1 MANAD
6 GSVIIRVDIDD
17 DKAAKKLDKV
27 AKKAEDIQSSLN
39 KGKSITF
46 NMDVSD
52 AEKEIA
58 RLRTSISKLEE
69 ESEVKRRLMALH
81 DASNDPLAANL
92 EAEKNKLASMQSG
105 DSFYTEAAIEA
116 QKEKVAELQKEWDE
130 ADKQAKKY
138 EKELREINVRLD
150 VQKNKIGDIANA
162 TSEAAK
168 LGKQLGNTGKNAG
181 KIQEGLDKA
190 SQGMEAFTKRV
201 KMLAK
206 RALVF
211 TIIARAL
218 AAIRDWLADV
228 VAVNGEARDAI
239 AQLKGA
245 LLTLAQPLVQIIIP
259 AFTALVK
266 VLATVVSFIA
276 NIVSALF
283 GTTAKESANA
293 AKSLNDQKNAYK
305 GVGGAAKSASKQLA
319 SFDDINKLSGEGG
332 GGSGIILPDFSTA
345 ANFAF
350 LDKIADK
357 LKKIGQDIVNLF
369 KDVTGFI
376 GNVFSGDWG
385 AALDNIINFVHH
397 AYILLADLLD
407 FVGYIFGAII
417 DTIIEK
423 CGLAGT
429 PVGDMLTGIKDIVQG
444 ALGLISGILTLDLE
458 KMKQSVIQMLTG
470 VKTFVLG
477 VFDWFKLGLTSLL
490 DWLDESTNGRF
501 HELIELAKTYVND
514 VVEGMKQIFGGLI
527 EFLTGVFTLDWK
539 KAWEGIKEIFRGIW
553 NTIVGTLEAAINLII
568 KGINWLIDQLNKIH
582 FEIPDWVPGIGGK
595 SFGINI
601 SHVGELK
608 IPRLAQGAVIPPN
621 REFMAVLGDQ
631 KSGTN
636 IETPLATMVQAFKQA
651 LAESGYGGSNEAV
664 LVLDKDVLG
673 KVVYRLNKAEGTRI
687 GVNLSEMQG

>member
-6 GSVIIRVDIDD
+6 GSVIIKADIDD
-17 DKAAKKLDKV
+17 KQAQKELNALEKKIEALQEKLTNKKSARDTLFNQANNLGAQLDQAKAKLAQMKGGGEFFTSDAIKQQEAAVASMEKEWNAMNDKLDK
-27 AKKAEDIQSSLN
+27 QN
-39 KGKSITF
+39 
-46 NMDVSD
+46 
-52 AEKEIA
+52 
-58 RLRTSISKLEE
+58 
-69 ESEVKRRLMALH
+69 
-81 DASNDPLAANL
+81 AAIREG
-92 EAEKNKLASMQSG
+92 EAELDRMK
-105 DSFYTEAAIEA
+105 
-116 QKEKVAELQKEWDE
+116 
-130 ADKQAKKY
+130 AKAG
-138 EKELREINVRLD
+138 E
-150 VQKNKIGDIANA
+150 
-162 TSEAAK
+162 

-211 TIIARAL
+211 TIIAHAL
-218 AAIRDWLADV
+218 AALRDWLADV

-319 SFDDINKLSGEGG
+319 SFDEINKLSGEGG
-332 GGSGIILPDFSTA
+332 GGSGIIQPDFSTA

-369 KDVTGFI
+369 TDVTGFI

-385 AALDNIINFVHH
+385 AALDNIINFVNH
-397 AYILLADLLD
+397 ARILLADLLD

-444 ALGLISGILTLDLE
+444 ALGLISGILTGDLE

-470 VKTFVLG
+470 VKTFVFG
-477 VFDWFKLGLTSLL
+477 IFDWFKLGLTSML
-490 DWLDESTNGRF
+490 DWLDGKTNGRF
-501 HELIELAKTYVND
+501 HEIIELAKTYVSD
-514 VVEGMKQIFGGLI
+514 VIDGVKQIFGGFI
-527 EFLTGVFTLDWK
+527 DFLTGVFTLDWE
-539 KAWEGIKEIFRGIW
+539 KAWEGIKEIFHGIW
-553 NTIVGTLEAAINLII
+553 NTIVGGLEAAVNLII
-568 KGINWLIDQLNKIH
+568 KGINWLISKLNSLLENSLLAKGLDLIGIE
-582 FEIPDWVPGIGGK
+582 FRGIPQIPEV
-595 SFGINI
+595 
-601 SHVGELK
+601 H

-621 REFMAVLGDQ
+621 RKFMAVLGDQ
-631 KSGTN
+631 RNGTN
-636 IETPLATMVQAFKQA
+636 IEAPADLIRQIVREEINNFGGGEDITIKFTGDLAQ
-651 LAESGYGGSNEAV
+651 LARVLSPEITRQQRNRQRAV
-664 LVLDKDVLG
+664 
-673 KVVYRLNKAEGTRI
+673 
-687 GVNLSEMQG
+687 GV

>member
-6 GSVIIRVDIDD
+6 GSVIIKADIDD
-17 DKAAKKLDKV
+17 KQAQKELNALEKKIEALQEKLTNKKSARDTLFNQANNLGAQLDQAKAKLAQMKGGGEFFTSDAIKQQEAAVASMEKEWNAMNDKLDK
-27 AKKAEDIQSSLN
+27 QN
-39 KGKSITF
+39 
-46 NMDVSD
+46 
-52 AEKEIA
+52 
-58 RLRTSISKLEE
+58 
-69 ESEVKRRLMALH
+69 
-81 DASNDPLAANL
+81 AAIREG
-92 EAEKNKLASMQSG
+92 EAELDRMK
-105 DSFYTEAAIEA
+105 
-116 QKEKVAELQKEWDE
+116 
-130 ADKQAKKY
+130 AKAG
-138 EKELREINVRLD
+138 E
-150 VQKNKIGDIANA
+150 
-162 TSEAAK
+162 

-211 TIIARAL
+211 TIIAHAL
-218 AAIRDWLADV
+218 AALRDWLADV

-319 SFDDINKLSGEGG
+319 SFDEINKLSGEGG

-385 AALDNIINFVHH
+385 AALDNIINFVSH
-397 AYILLADLLD
+397 ARILLADLLD

-444 ALGLISGILTLDLE
+444 ALGLISGILTGDLE

-470 VKTFVLG
+470 VKTFVFG
-477 VFDWFKLGLTSLL
+477 IWDWFKLGLTSLL
-490 DWLDESTNGRF
+490 DWLDGKTNGRF
-501 HELIELAKTYVND
+501 HEIIELAKTYVSD
-514 VVEGMKQIFGGLI
+514 VIDGVKQIFGGFI
-527 EFLTGVFTLDWK
+527 DFLTGVFTLDWE

-553 NTIVGTLEAAINLII
+553 NTIVGVLEAAVNLII
-568 KGINWLIDQLNKIH
+568 KGINWLISKLNSLQIK
-582 FEIPDWVPGIGGK
+582 IPDWLGGG
-595 SFGINI
+595 SFGFNI
-601 SHVGELK
+601 RPIAELQ
-608 IPRLAQGAVIPPN
+608 IPRLAKGAIIPPN

-631 KSGTN
+631 KQGTN
-636 IETPLATMVQAFKQA
+636 IEAPADLIRQIVREEINNFGGGEDITIKFTGDLAQLARVLSPEITRQQRNRQRA
-651 LAESGYGGSNEAV
+651 L
-664 LVLDKDVLG
+664 
-673 KVVYRLNKAEGTRI
+673 
-687 GVNLSEMQG
+687 GV

>member
-6 GSVIIRVDIDD
+6 GSVIIKVDIDD
-17 DKAAKKLDKV
+17 KQAQKELNALEKKIEALQEKLTNKKSARDTLFNQANNLGAQLDQAKAKLAQMKGGGEFFTSDAIKQQEAAVASMEKEWNAMNDKLDK
-27 AKKAEDIQSSLN
+27 QN
-39 KGKSITF
+39 
-46 NMDVSD
+46 
-52 AEKEIA
+52 
-58 RLRTSISKLEE
+58 
-69 ESEVKRRLMALH
+69 
-81 DASNDPLAANL
+81 AAIREG
-92 EAEKNKLASMQSG
+92 EAELDRMK
-105 DSFYTEAAIEA
+105 
-116 QKEKVAELQKEWDE
+116 
-130 ADKQAKKY
+130 AKAG
-138 EKELREINVRLD
+138 E
-150 VQKNKIGDIANA
+150 
-162 TSEAAK
+162 

-218 AAIRDWLADV
+218 AALRDWLADV

-319 SFDDINKLSGEGG
+319 SFDEINKLSGEGG
-332 GGSGIILPDFSTA
+332 GGSGIIQPDFSTA

-385 AALDNIINFVHH
+385 AALDNIINFVSH
-397 AYILLADLLD
+397 ARILLADLLD

-444 ALGLISGILTLDLE
+444 ALGIISGILTGDLE

-470 VKTFVLG
+470 VKTFVFG
-477 VFDWFKLGLTSLL
+477 IWDWFKLGLTSLL
-490 DWLDESTNGRF
+490 DWLDGKTNGRF
-501 HELIELAKTYVND
+501 HEIIELAKTYVSD
-514 VVEGMKQIFGGLI
+514 VIDGVKQIFGGFI
-527 EFLTGVFTLDWK
+527 DFMTGVFTLDWE

-553 NTIVGTLEAAINLII
+553 NTIVGVLEAAVNLII
-568 KGINWLIDQLNKIH
+568 KGINWLISKLNSLQIK
-582 FEIPDWVPGIGGK
+582 IPDWLGGG
-595 SFGINI
+595 SFGFNI
-601 SHVGELK
+601 RPIAELQ
-608 IPRLAQGAVIPPN
+608 IPRLAKGAIIPPN

-631 KSGTN
+631 KQGTN
-636 IETPLATMVQAFKQA
+636 IEAPADLIRQIVREEINNFGGGEDITIKFTGDLAQLARVLSPEITRQQRNRQRA
-651 LAESGYGGSNEAV
+651 L
-664 LVLDKDVLG
+664 
-673 KVVYRLNKAEGTRI
+673 
-687 GVNLSEMQG
+687 GV

>member
-6 GSVIIRVDIDD
+6 GSVII
-17 DKAAKKLDKV
+17 
-27 AKKAEDIQSSLN
+27 KAEID
-39 KGKSITF
+39 
-46 NMDVSD
+46 
-52 AEKEIA
+52 
-58 RLRTSISKLEE
+58 
-69 ESEVKRRLMALH
+69 
-81 DASNDPLAANL
+81 
-92 EAEKNKLASMQSG
+92 
-105 DSFYTEAAIEA
+105 
-116 QKEKVAELQKEWDE
+116 
-130 ADKQAKKY
+130 DKQAQRELNALSKKIDALQ
-138 EKELREINVRLD
+138 EKLNSKKAKRDAFASDFRNVGAQLD
-150 VQKNKIGDIANA
+150 VAKAKLDQMKNSGEFFTGDAIKQQEA
-162 TSEAAK
+162 TVASIQSEFDKMDEKLKSQDERIKDSTDNLDRMKAK
-168 LGKQLGNTGKNAG
+168 AGELGKQLGNTGKNAG

-218 AAIRDWLADV
+218 AALRDWLADV

-245 LLTLAQPLVQIIIP
+245 LLTLAQPLVQVIIP

-283 GTTAKESANA
+283 GTTAKESANV

-319 SFDDINKLSGEGG
+319 SFDEINKLSGEGS

-357 LKKIGQDIVNLF
+357 LKKIGQDIANIF
-369 KDVTGFI
+369 RDVKAFI
-376 GNVFSGDWG
+376 ENIFSGDWG
-385 AALDNIINFVHH
+385 AALDNIADFVNH
-397 AYILLADLLD
+397 ARELLADLLD
-407 FVGYIFGAII
+407 FVGYIFGEII

-429 PVGDMLTGIKDIVQG
+429 PVGDMLTGIKGIVQG
-444 ALGLISGILTLDLE
+444 TLGLISGILTGDLE

-470 VKTFVLG
+470 VKTFVFG
-477 VFDWFKLGLTSLL
+477 IFDWFKLGLTSML
-490 DWLDESTNGRF
+490 DWLDGKTNGRF
-501 HELIELAKTYVND
+501 HEIIELAKTYVSNVID
-514 VVEGMKQIFGGLI
+514 GVKQIFGGFI
-527 EFLTGVFTLDWK
+527 DFLTGVFTADWE

-553 NTIVGTLEAAINLII
+553 NTIVGGLEAAVNLII

-601 SHVGELK
+601 SHVNELK

-631 KSGTN
+631 KQGTN
-636 IETPLATMVQAFKQA
+636 IEAPADLIRQIVREEINNFGGGEDITIKFTGDLAQLARVLSPEITRQQRNRQRA
-651 LAESGYGGSNEAV
+651 L
-664 LVLDKDVLG
+664 
-673 KVVYRLNKAEGTRI
+673 
-687 GVNLSEMQG
+687 GV

>member
-6 GSVIIRVDIDD
+6 GSVIIKADIDD
-17 DKAAKKLDKV
+17 KQAQKELNALEKKIEALQEKLTNKKSARDTLFNQSNNLGAQLDQAKAKLAQMKGGGEFFTSDAIKQQEAAVASMEKEWNAMNDKLDK
-27 AKKAEDIQSSLN
+27 QN
-39 KGKSITF
+39 
-46 NMDVSD
+46 
-52 AEKEIA
+52 
-58 RLRTSISKLEE
+58 
-69 ESEVKRRLMALH
+69 
-81 DASNDPLAANL
+81 AAIREG
-92 EAEKNKLASMQSG
+92 EAELDRMK
-105 DSFYTEAAIEA
+105 
-116 QKEKVAELQKEWDE
+116 
-130 ADKQAKKY
+130 AKAG
-138 EKELREINVRLD
+138 E
-150 VQKNKIGDIANA
+150 
-162 TSEAAK
+162 

-218 AAIRDWLADV
+218 AALRDWLADV

-319 SFDDINKLSGEGG
+319 SFDEINKLSGEGG
-332 GGSGIILPDFSTA
+332 GGSGIIQPDFSTA

-385 AALDNIINFVHH
+385 AALDNIINFVSH
-397 AYILLADLLD
+397 ARILLADLLD

-444 ALGLISGILTLDLE
+444 ALGIISGILTGDLE

-470 VKTFVLG
+470 VKTFVFG
-477 VFDWFKLGLTSLL
+477 IWDWFKLGLTSLL
-490 DWLDESTNGRF
+490 DWLDGKTNGRF
-501 HELIELAKTYVND
+501 HEIIELAKTYVSD
-514 VVEGMKQIFGGLI
+514 VIDGVKQIFGGFI
-527 EFLTGVFTLDWK
+527 DFMTGVFTLDWE

-553 NTIVGTLEAAINLII
+553 NTIVGVLEEAVNLII
-568 KGINWLIDQLNKIH
+568 KGINWLISKLNSLQIK
-582 FEIPDWVPGIGGK
+582 IPDWLGGG
-595 SFGINI
+595 SFGFNI
-601 SHVGELK
+601 RPIAELQ
-608 IPRLAQGAVIPPN
+608 IPRLAKGAIIPPN

-631 KSGTN
+631 KQGTN
-636 IETPLATMVQAFKQA
+636 IEAPADLIRQIVREEINNFGGGEDITIKFTGDLAQLARVLSPEITRQQRNRQRA
-651 LAESGYGGSNEAV
+651 L
-664 LVLDKDVLG
+664 
-673 KVVYRLNKAEGTRI
+673 
-687 GVNLSEMQG
+687 GV

>member
-6 GSVIIRVDIDD
+6 GSVIIKAEIDD
-17 DKAAKKLDKV
+17 KQAQKELNALEKKIEALQEKLETSKE
-27 AKKAEDIQSSLN
+27 KKSALQTQVREA
-39 KGKSITF
+39 
-46 NMDVSD
+46 SD
-52 AEKEIA
+52 ALTETGGKVTE
-58 RLRTSISKLEE
+58 L
-69 ESEVKRRLMALH
+69 
-81 DASNDPLAANL
+81 
-92 EAEKNKLASMQSG
+92 KNKLKSIDDIVSGKIDATPEEWIDAKMQ
-105 DSFYTEAAIEA
+105 EADVTAELA
-116 QKEKVAELQKEWDE
+116 KQQKIYEQQEKVCNKKVENLEKISNTIKEQTEDLE
-130 ADKQAKKY
+130 KAK
-138 EKELREINVRLD
+138 ERAGE
-150 VQKNKIGDIANA
+150 
-162 TSEAAK
+162 

-190 SQGMEAFTKRV
+190 SKGMVAFTKRV

-218 AAIRDWLADV
+218 AALRDWLADV

-319 SFDDINKLSGEGG
+319 SFDEINKLSGESG

-385 AALDNIINFVHH
+385 AALDNIINFVSH
-397 AYILLADLLD
+397 AKILLADLLD
-407 FVGYIFGAII
+407 FVGYIFGTII
-417 DTIIEK
+417 DIIIEK

-444 ALGLISGILTLDLE
+444 TLGLISGILTSDLE
-458 KMKQSVIQMLTG
+458 KMKRSVIQMLTG
-470 VKTFVLG
+470 LKTFVLG
-477 VFDWFKLGLTSLL
+477 VFDWFKLGITSLL
-490 DWLDESTNGRF
+490 DWLDRKTNGRF
-501 HELIELAKTYVND
+501 HEIIELAKTYVSD
-514 VVEGMKQIFGGLI
+514 VIDGVKQIFSGLI
-527 EFLTGVFTLDWK
+527 NFLTGVFTLDWK

-553 NTIVGTLEAAINLII
+553 NTIVGVLEAAVNLII
-568 KGINWLIDQLNKIH
+568 KGINWLISKLNTIQIKI
-582 FEIPDWVPGIGGK
+582 PNWLGGG
-595 SFGINI
+595 SFRGFNI
-601 SHVGELK
+601 RPIAELQ
-608 IPRLAQGAVIPPN
+608 IPRLAKGAIIPPN

-631 KSGTN
+631 KHGTN
-636 IETPLATMVQAFKQA
+636 IEAPADLIRQIVRDEIGNAA
-651 LAESGYGGSNEAV
+651 GGTHV
-664 LVLDKDVLG
+664 TIVLDSVDG
-673 KVVYRLNKAEGTRI
+673 KKLFDAFVRENNAVVRATGASPLK
-687 GVNLSEMQG
+687 V

>member
-6 GSVIIRVDIDD
+6 GSVIIKADIDD
-17 DKAAKKLDKV
+17 KQAQKELNALEKKIEALQEKLTNKKSARDTLFNQANNLGAQLDQAKAKLAQMKGGGEFFTSDAIKQQEASVASMEKEWNAMNDKLDK
-27 AKKAEDIQSSLN
+27 QN
-39 KGKSITF
+39 
-46 NMDVSD
+46 
-52 AEKEIA
+52 
-58 RLRTSISKLEE
+58 
-69 ESEVKRRLMALH
+69 
-81 DASNDPLAANL
+81 AAIREG
-92 EAEKNKLASMQSG
+92 EAELDRMK
-105 DSFYTEAAIEA
+105 
-116 QKEKVAELQKEWDE
+116 
-130 ADKQAKKY
+130 AKFG
-138 EKELREINVRLD
+138 E
-150 VQKNKIGDIANA
+150 
-162 TSEAAK
+162 

-181 KIQEGLDKA
+181 KIQEGLGKA

-218 AAIRDWLADV
+218 AALRDWLADV

-319 SFDDINKLSGEGG
+319 SFDEINKLSGEGG
-332 GGSGIILPDFSTA
+332 GGSGIIQPDFSTA

-385 AALDNIINFVHH
+385 AALDNIINFVSH
-397 AYILLADLLD
+397 ARILLADLLD

-444 ALGLISGILTLDLE
+444 ALGLISGILTGDLE

-470 VKTFVLG
+470 VKTFVFG
-477 VFDWFKLGLTSLL
+477 IWDWFKLGLTSLL
-490 DWLDESTNGRF
+490 DWLDGKTNGRF
-501 HELIELAKTYVND
+501 HEIIELAKTYVSD
-514 VVEGMKQIFGGLI
+514 VIDGVKQIFGGFI
-527 EFLTGVFTLDWK
+527 DFLTGVFTLDWE

-553 NTIVGTLEAAINLII
+553 NTIVGVLEAAVNLII
-568 KGINWLIDQLNKIH
+568 KGINWLISKLNSLQIK
-582 FEIPDWVPGIGGK
+582 IPDWLGGG
-595 SFGINI
+595 SFGFNI
-601 SHVGELK
+601 RPIAELQ
-608 IPRLAQGAVIPPN
+608 IPRLAKGAIIPPN

-631 KSGTN
+631 KQGTN
-636 IETPLATMVQAFKQA
+636 IEAPADLIRQIVREEINNFGGGEDITIKFTGDLAQLARVLSPEITRQQRNRQRA
-651 LAESGYGGSNEAV
+651 L
-664 LVLDKDVLG
+664 
-673 KVVYRLNKAEGTRI
+673 
-687 GVNLSEMQG
+687 GV

>member
-6 GSVIIRVDIDD
+6 GSVIIKADIDD
-17 DKAAKKLDKV
+17 KQAQKELNALEKKIEAMQEKLTNKKSARDTLFNQANNLGAQLEGALRELDRMKGGGEFFTSDAIKQQEDAVASMEKEWNAMNDKLDKQN
-27 AKKAEDIQSSLN
+27 A
-39 KGKSITF
+39 SIR
-46 NMDVSD
+46 
-52 AEKEIA
+52 EG
-58 RLRTSISKLEE
+58 
-69 ESEVKRRLMALH
+69 
-81 DASNDPLAANL
+81 
-92 EAEKNKLASMQSG
+92 EAELDRMK
-105 DSFYTEAAIEA
+105 
-116 QKEKVAELQKEWDE
+116 
-130 ADKQAKKY
+130 AKAG
-138 EKELREINVRLD
+138 E
-150 VQKNKIGDIANA
+150 
-162 TSEAAK
+162 

-190 SQGMEAFTKRV
+190 SKGMEAFTKRV

-218 AAIRDWLADV
+218 AALRDWLADV
-228 VAVNGEARDAI
+228 VAVNGEARSAI

-245 LLTLAQPLVQIIIP
+245 FLTLAQPLVQIIIP

-319 SFDDINKLSGEGG
+319 SFDEINKLSGEGG
-332 GGSGIILPDFSTA
+332 GGASVILPDFSQIGKLD
-345 ANFAF
+345 F
-350 LDKIADK
+350 LDKITDR
-357 LKKIGQDIVNLF
+357 LKKIGQDIADIF
-369 KDVTGFI
+369 RDVKAFI
-376 GNVFSGDWG
+376 GSVFSGDWG
-385 AALDNIINFVHH
+385 AALDSIADFVNH
-397 AYILLADLLD
+397 ARELLADLLD
-407 FVGYIFGAII
+407 AVSDIFGDII
-417 DTIIEK
+417 DAIIEK

-429 PVGDMLTGIKDIVQG
+429 PVGNMMAGIKDIVQG
-444 ALGLISGILTLDLE
+444 GLGFISGILTGDLE

-477 VFDWFKLGLTSLL
+477 IWDWFKLGLTSLL
-490 DWLDESTNGRF
+490 DWLDEKTNGRF
-501 HELIELAKTYVND
+501 HEIIELAKTYVNN
-514 VVEGMKQIFGGLI
+514 VIEGAKQIFGGFI
-527 EFLTGVFTLDWK
+527 DFLTGVFTLDWE

-553 NTIVGTLEAAINLII
+553 NTIVGGLEAAVNLII

-582 FEIPDWVPGIGGK
+582 FDIPDWVPGIGGK

-601 SHVGELK
+601 PHVNELK

-631 KSGTN
+631 KQGTN
-636 IETPLATMVQAFKQA
+636 IEAPADLIRQIVREEINNFGGGEDITIKFTGDLAQLARVLSPEITRQQRNRQRA
-651 LAESGYGGSNEAV
+651 L
-664 LVLDKDVLG
+664 
-673 KVVYRLNKAEGTRI
+673 
-687 GVNLSEMQG
+687 GV

>member
-6 GSVIIRVDIDD
+6 GSVIIKADIDD
-17 DKAAKKLDKV
+17 KQAQKELNALEKKIEALQEKLTNKKSARDTLFNQANNLGAQLDQAKAKLAQMKGGGEFFTSDAIKQQEAAVASMEKEWNAMNDKLDK
-27 AKKAEDIQSSLN
+27 QN
-39 KGKSITF
+39 
-46 NMDVSD
+46 
-52 AEKEIA
+52 
-58 RLRTSISKLEE
+58 
-69 ESEVKRRLMALH
+69 
-81 DASNDPLAANL
+81 AAIREG
-92 EAEKNKLASMQSG
+92 EAELDRMK
-105 DSFYTEAAIEA
+105 
-116 QKEKVAELQKEWDE
+116 
-130 ADKQAKKY
+130 AKAG
-138 EKELREINVRLD
+138 E
-150 VQKNKIGDIANA
+150 
-162 TSEAAK
+162 

-218 AAIRDWLADV
+218 AALRDWLADV

-319 SFDDINKLSGEGG
+319 SFDEINKLSGEGG

-357 LKKIGQDIVNLF
+357 LKKIGQDIVNPF

-385 AALDNIINFVHH
+385 AALDNIINFVSH
-397 AYILLADLLD
+397 ARILLADLLD

-444 ALGLISGILTLDLE
+444 ALGLISGILTGDLE

-470 VKTFVLG
+470 VKTFVFG
-477 VFDWFKLGLTSLL
+477 IWDWFKLGLTSLL
-490 DWLDESTNGRF
+490 DWLDGKTNGRF
-501 HELIELAKTYVND
+501 HEIIELAKTYVSD
-514 VVEGMKQIFGGLI
+514 VIDGVKQIFGGFI
-527 EFLTGVFTLDWK
+527 EFLTGVFTLDWE

-553 NTIVGTLEAAINLII
+553 NTIVGVLEAAVNLII
-568 KGINWLIDQLNKIH
+568 KGINWLISKLNSLQIK
-582 FEIPDWVPGIGGK
+582 IPDWLGGG
-595 SFGINI
+595 SFGFNI
-601 SHVGELK
+601 RPIAELQ
-608 IPRLAQGAVIPPN
+608 IPRLAKGAIIPPN

-631 KSGTN
+631 KQGTN
-636 IETPLATMVQAFKQA
+636 IEAPADLIRQIVREEINNFGGGEDITIKFTGDLAQLARVLSPEITRQQRNRQRA
-651 LAESGYGGSNEAV
+651 L
-664 LVLDKDVLG
+664 
-673 KVVYRLNKAEGTRI
+673 
-687 GVNLSEMQG
+687 GV

>member
-6 GSVIIRVDIDD
+6 GSVIIKADIDD
-17 DKAAKKLDKV
+17 KQAQKELNALEKKIEALQEKLTNKKSARDTLFNQANNLGAQLDQAKAKLAQMKGGGEFFTSDAIKQQEAAVASMEKEWNAMNDKLDK
-27 AKKAEDIQSSLN
+27 QN
-39 KGKSITF
+39 
-46 NMDVSD
+46 
-52 AEKEIA
+52 
-58 RLRTSISKLEE
+58 
-69 ESEVKRRLMALH
+69 
-81 DASNDPLAANL
+81 AAIREG
-92 EAEKNKLASMQSG
+92 EAELDRMK
-105 DSFYTEAAIEA
+105 
-116 QKEKVAELQKEWDE
+116 
-130 ADKQAKKY
+130 AKAG
-138 EKELREINVRLD
+138 E
-150 VQKNKIGDIANA
+150 
-162 TSEAAK
+162 

-190 SQGMEAFTKRV
+190 SQGMESFTKRV

-211 TIIARAL
+211 TVIARAL
-218 AAIRDWLADV
+218 SALRDWLADV

-283 GTTAKESANA
+283 GTTAKESAKA

-319 SFDDINKLSGEGG
+319 SFDEINKLSGESG

-369 KDVTGFI
+369 KDVTGDI

-385 AALDNIINFVHH
+385 AALDNIINFVNH
-397 AYILLADLLD
+397 ARILLADLLD
-407 FVGYIFGAII
+407 FVGYIFGEII

-429 PVGDMLTGIKDIVQG
+429 PVGDMLTGIKNIVQG
-444 ALGLISGILTLDLE
+444 ALGLISGILTGDLE
-458 KMKQSVIQMLTG
+458 KMKQSVTQMLTG

-477 VFDWFKLGLTSLL
+477 IWDWFKLGVTSLL
-490 DWLDESTNGRF
+490 DWFDKKTNGRF
-501 HELIELAKTYVND
+501 REIIELAKTYVNVGID
-514 VVEGMKQIFGGLI
+514 GVKQIFGGLI
-527 EFLTGVFTLDWK
+527 DFLTGVFTADWR
-539 KAWEGIKEIFRGIW
+539 KAWGGIKEIFRGIW
-553 NTIVGTLEAAINLII
+553 NTIVGVLEAAVNLII
-568 KGINWLIDQLNKIH
+568 KGINWLISKLNSLLENSLLAKGLGLIGIE
-582 FEIPDWVPGIGGK
+582 FRGIPQIPEV
-595 SFGINI
+595 
-601 SHVGELK
+601 H

-621 REFMAVLGDQ
+621 RKFMAVLGDQ
-631 KSGTN
+631 RNGTN
-636 IETPLATMVQAFKQA
+636 IEAPADLIRQIVREEITNFGGGEDITIKFTGDLAQLARVLSPEITRQQRNRQRA
-651 LAESGYGGSNEAV
+651 L
-664 LVLDKDVLG
+664 
-673 KVVYRLNKAEGTRI
+673 
-687 GVNLSEMQG
+687 GV

>member
-6 GSVIIRVDIDD
+6 GSVII
-17 DKAAKKLDKV
+17 
-27 AKKAEDIQSSLN
+27 KAEID
-39 KGKSITF
+39 
-46 NMDVSD
+46 
-52 AEKEIA
+52 
-58 RLRTSISKLEE
+58 
-69 ESEVKRRLMALH
+69 
-81 DASNDPLAANL
+81 
-92 EAEKNKLASMQSG
+92 
-105 DSFYTEAAIEA
+105 
-116 QKEKVAELQKEWDE
+116 
-130 ADKQAKKY
+130 DKQAQRELNALSKKIDALQ
-138 EKELREINVRLD
+138 EKLNSKKAKRDAFASDFRNVGAQLD
-150 VQKNKIGDIANA
+150 VAKAKLDQMKNSGEFFTSDAIKQQEA
-162 TSEAAK
+162 TVASIQSEFDKMDEKLKSQDERIKDSADNLDRMKAK
-168 LGKQLGNTGKNAG
+168 AGELGKQLGNTGKNAG

-218 AAIRDWLADV
+218 AALRDWLADV

-293 AKSLNDQKNAYK
+293 AKALNDQKNAYK

-319 SFDDINKLSGEGG
+319 SFDEINKLSGESG

-345 ANFAF
+345 TNFAF

-369 KDVTGFI
+369 KDVTGYI

-385 AALDNIINFVHH
+385 AALDNIINFVNH
-397 AYILLADLLD
+397 ARILLADLLD

-429 PVGDMLTGIKDIVQG
+429 PVGNMLTGIKDIVQG
-444 ALGLISGILTLDLE
+444 TLGLISGILTGDLE

-477 VFDWFKLGLTSLL
+477 IWDWFKLGLTSLL
-490 DWLDESTNGRF
+490 DWLDGKTNGRF
-501 HELIELAKTYVND
+501 HEIIELAKTYVSD
-514 VVEGMKQIFGGLI
+514 VIDGVKQIFGGFI
-527 EFLTGVFTLDWK
+527 DFLTGVFTLDWK
-539 KAWEGIKEIFRGIW
+539 KAWEGIKEIFRGIC
-553 NTIVGTLEAAINLII
+553 NTIVGVFEATVNLII
-568 KGINWLIDQLNKIH
+568 KGINWLISKLNSLLENSLLAKGLDLIGIE
-582 FEIPDWVPGIGGK
+582 FRGIPQIPEV
-595 SFGINI
+595 
-601 SHVGELK
+601 H

-631 KSGTN
+631 KQGTN
-636 IETPLATMVQAFKQA
+636 IEAPADLIRQIVREEINNFGGGEDITIKFTGDLAQLARVLSPEITRQQRNRQRA
-651 LAESGYGGSNEAV
+651 L
-664 LVLDKDVLG
+664 
-673 KVVYRLNKAEGTRI
+673 
-687 GVNLSEMQG
+687 GV

>member
-1 MANAD
+1 M
-6 GSVIIRVDIDD
+6 
-17 DKAAKKLDKV
+17 KA
-27 AKKAEDIQSSLN
+27 KAGE
-39 KGKSITF
+39 
-46 NMDVSD
+46 
-52 AEKEIA
+52 
-58 RLRTSISKLEE
+58 
-69 ESEVKRRLMALH
+69 
-81 DASNDPLAANL
+81 
-92 EAEKNKLASMQSG
+92 
-105 DSFYTEAAIEA
+105 
-116 QKEKVAELQKEWDE
+116 
-130 ADKQAKKY
+130 
-138 EKELREINVRLD
+138 
-150 VQKNKIGDIANA
+150 
-162 TSEAAK
+162 

-218 AAIRDWLADV
+218 AALRDWLADV

-259 AFTALVK
+259 VFTTLVK

-293 AKSLNDQKNAYK
+293 AKALNDQKNAYK

-319 SFDDINKLSGEGG
+319 SFDEINKVSGESG

-350 LDKIADK
+350 LDKISDK

-369 KDVTGFI
+369 KDVTGYI

-385 AALDNIINFVHH
+385 AALDNIINFVNH
-397 AYILLADLLD
+397 ARILLADLLD

-429 PVGDMLTGIKDIVQG
+429 PVGNMLTGIKDIVQG
-444 ALGLISGILTLDLE
+444 TLGLISGILIGDLE

-470 VKTFVLG
+470 VKTFVFG
-477 VFDWFKLGLTSLL
+477 IFDWFKLGLTSLL
-490 DWLDESTNGRF
+490 DWLDGKTNGRF
-501 HELIELAKTYVND
+501 HEIIELAKTYVSNVID
-514 VVEGMKQIFGGLI
+514 GVKQIFGGFI
-527 EFLTGVFTLDWK
+527 DFLTGVFTLDWE
-539 KAWEGIKEIFRGIW
+539 KAWEGIKEIFRGIC
-553 NTIVGTLEAAINLII
+553 NTIVGVFEATVNLII
-568 KGINWLIDQLNKIH
+568 KGINWLISKLNSLLENSLLAKGLDLIGIE
-582 FEIPDWVPGIGGK
+582 FRGIPQIPEV
-595 SFGINI
+595 
-601 SHVGELK
+601 H
-608 IPRLAQGAVIPPN
+608 IPRLAHGAVIPPN
-621 REFMAVLGDQ
+621 RKFMAVLGDQ
-631 KSGTN
+631 RNGTN
-636 IETPLATMVQAFKQA
+636 IEAPADLIRQIVREEINNFGGGEDITIKFTGDLAQLARVLSPEITRQQRNRQRA
-651 LAESGYGGSNEAV
+651 L
-664 LVLDKDVLG
+664 
-673 KVVYRLNKAEGTRI
+673 
-687 GVNLSEMQG
+687 GV

>member
-6 GSVIIRVDIDD
+6 GSVIIKAEIDD
-17 DKAAKKLDKV
+17 KQAQKELNALEKKIEALQEKLTNKKSARDTLFNQANNLGAQLDQAKAKLAQMKGGGEFFTSDAIKQQEAAVASMEKEWNAMNDKLDK
-27 AKKAEDIQSSLN
+27 QN
-39 KGKSITF
+39 
-46 NMDVSD
+46 
-52 AEKEIA
+52 
-58 RLRTSISKLEE
+58 
-69 ESEVKRRLMALH
+69 
-81 DASNDPLAANL
+81 AAIPEG
-92 EAEKNKLASMQSG
+92 EAELDRMKAKAG
-105 DSFYTEAAIEA
+105 
-116 QKEKVAELQKEWDE
+116 ELGE
-130 ADKQAKKY
+130 
-138 EKELREINVRLD
+138 
-150 VQKNKIGDIANA
+150 
-162 TSEAAK
+162 
-168 LGKQLGNTGKNAG
+168 QLGNTGKNAG

-218 AAIRDWLADV
+218 AALRDWLADV

-319 SFDDINKLSGEGG
+319 SFDEINKLSGESGG
-332 GGSGIILPDFSTA
+332 GASVILPDFSQIGKLD
-345 ANFAF
+345 F
-350 LDKIADK
+350 LDKITDR
-357 LKKIGQDIVNLF
+357 LKKIGQDIANIF
-369 KDVTGFI
+369 RDVKAFI
-376 GNVFSGDWG
+376 GSVFSGDWG
-385 AALDNIINFVHH
+385 AALDSIADFVNH
-397 AYILLADLLD
+397 ARELLADLLD
-407 FVGYIFGAII
+407 AVSDIFGDII
-417 DTIIEK
+417 DAIIEK

-429 PVGDMLTGIKDIVQG
+429 PVGNMMAGIKDIVQG
-444 ALGLISGILTLDLE
+444 GLGFISGILTGDLE

-470 VKTFVLG
+470 VKTFVFG
-477 VFDWFKLGLTSLL
+477 IWDWFKLGLTSLL
-490 DWLDESTNGRF
+490 DWLDGKTNGRF
-501 HELIELAKTYVND
+501 HEIIELAKTYVSD
-514 VVEGMKQIFGGLI
+514 VIDGVKQIFGGFI
-527 EFLTGVFTLDWK
+527 DFLTGVFTLDWK

-553 NTIVGTLEAAINLII
+553 NTIVGGLEAAVNLII

-582 FEIPDWVPGIGGK
+582 VEIPDWVPGIGGK

-601 SHVGELK
+601 SHVNELK

-631 KSGTN
+631 KQGTN
-636 IETPLATMVQAFKQA
+636 IEAPADLIRQIVREEINSFGGGEDITIKFTGDLAQLARVLSPEITRQQRNRQRA
-651 LAESGYGGSNEAV
+651 L
-664 LVLDKDVLG
+664 
-673 KVVYRLNKAEGTRI
+673 
-687 GVNLSEMQG
+687 GV

>member
-6 GSVIIRVDIDD
+6 GSVIIKADIDD
-17 DKAAKKLDKV
+17 KQAQKELNALEKKIEALQEKLTNKKSARDTLFNQANNLGAQLDQAKAKLAQMKGGGEFFTSDAIKQQEAAVASMEKEWNAMNDKLDK
-27 AKKAEDIQSSLN
+27 QN
-39 KGKSITF
+39 
-46 NMDVSD
+46 
-52 AEKEIA
+52 
-58 RLRTSISKLEE
+58 
-69 ESEVKRRLMALH
+69 
-81 DASNDPLAANL
+81 AAIREG
-92 EAEKNKLASMQSG
+92 EAELDRMK
-105 DSFYTEAAIEA
+105 
-116 QKEKVAELQKEWDE
+116 
-130 ADKQAKKY
+130 AKAG
-138 EKELREINVRLD
+138 E
-150 VQKNKIGDIANA
+150 
-162 TSEAAK
+162 

-181 KIQEGLDKA
+181 KIQEGVDKA

-218 AAIRDWLADV
+218 AALRDWLADV

-319 SFDDINKLSGEGG
+319 SFDEINKLSGEGG

-385 AALDNIINFVHH
+385 AALDNIINFVSH
-397 AYILLADLLD
+397 ARILLADLLD

-444 ALGLISGILTLDLE
+444 ALGLISGILTGDLE

-470 VKTFVLG
+470 VKTFVFG
-477 VFDWFKLGLTSLL
+477 IWDWFKLGLTSLL
-490 DWLDESTNGRF
+490 DWLDGKTNGRF
-501 HELIELAKTYVND
+501 HEIIELAKTYVSD
-514 VVEGMKQIFGGLI
+514 VIDGVKQIFGGFI
-527 EFLTGVFTLDWK
+527 DFLTGVFTLDWE

-553 NTIVGTLEAAINLII
+553 NTIVGVLEAAVNLII
-568 KGINWLIDQLNKIH
+568 KGINWLISKLNSLQIK
-582 FEIPDWVPGIGGK
+582 IPDWLGGG
-595 SFGINI
+595 SFGFNI
-601 SHVGELK
+601 RPIAELQ
-608 IPRLAQGAVIPPN
+608 IPRLAKGAIIPPN

-631 KSGTN
+631 KQGTN
-636 IETPLATMVQAFKQA
+636 IEAPADLIRQIVREEINNFGGGEDITIKFTGDLAQLARVLSPEITRQQRNRQRA
-651 LAESGYGGSNEAV
+651 L
-664 LVLDKDVLG
+664 
-673 KVVYRLNKAEGTRI
+673 
-687 GVNLSEMQG
+687 GV

>member
-6 GSVIIRVDIDD
+6 GSVIIKADIDD
-17 DKAAKKLDKV
+17 KQAQKELNALEKKIEALQEKLTNKKSARDTLFNQANNLGAQLDQAKAKLAQMKVGEFFTSDAIKQQEAAVASMEKEWNSMNDKLDK
-27 AKKAEDIQSSLN
+27 QN
-39 KGKSITF
+39 
-46 NMDVSD
+46 
-52 AEKEIA
+52 
-58 RLRTSISKLEE
+58 
-69 ESEVKRRLMALH
+69 
-81 DASNDPLAANL
+81 AAIREG
-92 EAEKNKLASMQSG
+92 EAELDRMK
-105 DSFYTEAAIEA
+105 
-116 QKEKVAELQKEWDE
+116 
-130 ADKQAKKY
+130 AKAG
-138 EKELREINVRLD
+138 E
-150 VQKNKIGDIANA
+150 
-162 TSEAAK
+162 

-218 AAIRDWLADV
+218 AALRDWLADV

-283 GTTAKESANA
+283 GTTVKESANA
-293 AKSLNDQKNAYK
+293 AKSLNDQMNAYK
-305 GVGGAAKSASKQLA
+305 GVGSAAKSASKQLA
-319 SFDDINKLSGEGG
+319 SFDEINKLSSESSGG
-332 GGSGIILPDFSTA
+332 ASAILPNFSQIGKMD
-345 ANFAF
+345 F
-350 LDKIADK
+350 LDKITDR
-357 LKKIGQDIVNLF
+357 LKKIGQDIANIF
-369 KDVTGFI
+369 RDVKAFI
-376 GNVFSGDWG
+376 GSVFSGDWG
-385 AALDNIINFVHH
+385 AALDSIADFVNH
-397 AYILLADLLD
+397 ARELLADLLD
-407 FVGYIFGAII
+407 AVSDIFGDII
-417 DTIIEK
+417 DAIIEK

-429 PVGDMLTGIKDIVQG
+429 PVGNMMAGIKDIVQG
-444 ALGLISGILTLDLE
+444 GLGFISGILTGDLE

-470 VKTFVLG
+470 VKTFVFG
-477 VFDWFKLGLTSLL
+477 IFDWFKLGLTSLL
-490 DWLDESTNGRF
+490 DWLDGKTNGRF
-501 HELIELAKTYVND
+501 HEIIELAKTYVSD
-514 VVEGMKQIFGGLI
+514 VIDGVKQIFGGFI
-527 EFLTGVFTLDWK
+527 DFLTGVFTLDWK

-553 NTIVGTLEAAINLII
+553 NTIVGGLEAAVNLII

-601 SHVGELK
+601 SHVNELK

-631 KSGTN
+631 KQGTN
-636 IETPLATMVQAFKQA
+636 IEAPADLIRQIVREEINNFGGGEDITIKFTGDLAQLARVLSPEITRQQRNRQRA
-651 LAESGYGGSNEAV
+651 L
-664 LVLDKDVLG
+664 
-673 KVVYRLNKAEGTRI
+673 
-687 GVNLSEMQG
+687 GV

>member
-6 GSVIIRVDIDD
+6 GSVIIKADIDD
-17 DKAAKKLDKV
+17 KQAQKELNALEKKIEALQEKLTNKKSAQDTLFNQANNLGAQLDQAKAKLAQMKGGGEFFTSDAIKQQEAAVASMEKEWNAMNDKLDK
-27 AKKAEDIQSSLN
+27 QN
-39 KGKSITF
+39 
-46 NMDVSD
+46 
-52 AEKEIA
+52 
-58 RLRTSISKLEE
+58 
-69 ESEVKRRLMALH
+69 
-81 DASNDPLAANL
+81 AAIREG
-92 EAEKNKLASMQSG
+92 EAELDRMK
-105 DSFYTEAAIEA
+105 
-116 QKEKVAELQKEWDE
+116 
-130 ADKQAKKY
+130 AKAG
-138 EKELREINVRLD
+138 E
-150 VQKNKIGDIANA
+150 
-162 TSEAAK
+162 

-218 AAIRDWLADV
+218 AALRDWLADV

-319 SFDDINKLSGEGG
+319 SFDEINKLSGEGG
-332 GGSGIILPDFSTA
+332 GGSGIIQPDFSTA

-385 AALDNIINFVHH
+385 AALDNIINFVSH
-397 AYILLADLLD
+397 ARILLADLLD

-444 ALGLISGILTLDLE
+444 ALGLISGILTGDLE

-470 VKTFVLG
+470 VKTFVFG
-477 VFDWFKLGLTSLL
+477 IWDWFKLGLTSLL
-490 DWLDESTNGRF
+490 DWLDGKTNGRF
-501 HELIELAKTYVND
+501 HEIIELAKTYVSD
-514 VVEGMKQIFGGLI
+514 VIDGVKQIFGGFI
-527 EFLTGVFTLDWK
+527 DFLTGVFTLDWE

-553 NTIVGTLEAAINLII
+553 NTIVGVLEAAVNLII
-568 KGINWLIDQLNKIH
+568 KGINWLISKLNSLQIK
-582 FEIPDWVPGIGGK
+582 IPDWLGGG
-595 SFGINI
+595 SFGFNI
-601 SHVGELK
+601 RPIAELQ
-608 IPRLAQGAVIPPN
+608 IPRLAKGAIIPPN

-631 KSGTN
+631 KQGTN
-636 IETPLATMVQAFKQA
+636 IEAPADLIRQIVREEINNFGGGEDITIKFTGDLAQLARVLSPEITRQQRNRQRA
-651 LAESGYGGSNEAV
+651 L
-664 LVLDKDVLG
+664 
-673 KVVYRLNKAEGTRI
+673 
-687 GVNLSEMQG
+687 GV

>member
-6 GSVIIRVDIDD
+6 GSVIIKADIDD
-17 DKAAKKLDKV
+17 KQAQKELNALEKKIEALQEKLTNKKSARDTLFNQANNLGAQLDQAKAKLAQMKGGGEFFTSDAIKQQEASVASMEKEWNAMNDKLDK
-27 AKKAEDIQSSLN
+27 QN
-39 KGKSITF
+39 
-46 NMDVSD
+46 
-52 AEKEIA
+52 
-58 RLRTSISKLEE
+58 
-69 ESEVKRRLMALH
+69 
-81 DASNDPLAANL
+81 AAIREG
-92 EAEKNKLASMQSG
+92 EAELDRMKAKSG
-105 DSFYTEAAIEA
+105 E
-116 QKEKVAELQKEWDE
+116 
-130 ADKQAKKY
+130 
-138 EKELREINVRLD
+138 
-150 VQKNKIGDIANA
+150 
-162 TSEAAK
+162 

-218 AAIRDWLADV
+218 AALRDWLADV
-228 VAVNGEARDAI
+228 VAVNGEERDAI

-319 SFDDINKLSGEGG
+319 SFDEINKLSGEGG
-332 GGSGIILPDFSTA
+332 GGSGIIQPDFSTA

-357 LKKIGQDIVNLF
+357 LKKIGQDIVNPF

-385 AALDNIINFVHH
+385 AALDNIINFVSH
-397 AYILLADLLD
+397 ARILLADLLD

-444 ALGLISGILTLDLE
+444 ALGLISGILTGDLE

-470 VKTFVLG
+470 VKTFVFG
-477 VFDWFKLGLTSLL
+477 IFDWFKLGLTSLL
-490 DWLDESTNGRF
+490 DWLDGKTNGRF
-501 HELIELAKTYVND
+501 HEIIELAKTYVSD
-514 VVEGMKQIFGGLI
+514 VIDGVKQIFGGFI
-527 EFLTGVFTLDWK
+527 DFLTGVFTLDWE

-553 NTIVGTLEAAINLII
+553 NTIVGVLEAAVNLII
-568 KGINWLIDQLNKIH
+568 KGINWLISKLNSLQIK
-582 FEIPDWVPGIGGK
+582 IPDWLGGG
-595 SFGINI
+595 SFGFNI
-601 SHVGELK
+601 RPIAELQ
-608 IPRLAQGAVIPPN
+608 IPRLAKGAIIPPN

-631 KSGTN
+631 KQGTN
-636 IETPLATMVQAFKQA
+636 IEAPADLIRQIVREEINNFGGGEDITIKFTGDLAQLARVLSPEITRQQRNRQRA
-651 LAESGYGGSNEAV
+651 L
-664 LVLDKDVLG
+664 
-673 KVVYRLNKAEGTRI
+673 
-687 GVNLSEMQG
+687 GV

>member
-6 GSVIIRVDIDD
+6 GSVIIKADIDD
-17 DKAAKKLDKV
+17 KQAQKELNALEKKIEALQEKLTNKKSARDTLFNQANNLGAQLDQAKAKLAQMKGGGEFFTSDAIKQQEAAVASMEKEWNAMNDKLDK
-27 AKKAEDIQSSLN
+27 QN
-39 KGKSITF
+39 
-46 NMDVSD
+46 
-52 AEKEIA
+52 
-58 RLRTSISKLEE
+58 
-69 ESEVKRRLMALH
+69 
-81 DASNDPLAANL
+81 AAIREG
-92 EAEKNKLASMQSG
+92 EAELDRMK
-105 DSFYTEAAIEA
+105 
-116 QKEKVAELQKEWDE
+116 
-130 ADKQAKKY
+130 AKAG
-138 EKELREINVRLD
+138 E
-150 VQKNKIGDIANA
+150 
-162 TSEAAK
+162 

-211 TIIARAL
+211 TIIAHAL
-218 AAIRDWLADV
+218 AALRDWLADV

-319 SFDDINKLSGEGG
+319 SFDEINKLSGEGG
-332 GGSGIILPDFSTA
+332 GGSGIIQPDFSTA

-385 AALDNIINFVHH
+385 AALDNIINFVNH
-397 AYILLADLLD
+397 ARILLADLLD

-444 ALGLISGILTLDLE
+444 ALGLISGILTGDLE

-470 VKTFVLG
+470 VKTFVFG
-477 VFDWFKLGLTSLL
+477 IFDWFKLGLTSML
-490 DWLDESTNGRF
+490 DWLDGKTNGRF
-501 HELIELAKTYVND
+501 HEIIELAKTYVSD
-514 VVEGMKQIFGGLI
+514 VIDGVKQIFGGFI
-527 EFLTGVFTLDWK
+527 DFLTGVFTLDWE
-539 KAWEGIKEIFRGIW
+539 KAWEGIKEIFHGIW
-553 NTIVGTLEAAINLII
+553 NTIVGGLEAAVNLII
-568 KGINWLIDQLNKIH
+568 KGINWLISKLNSLLENSLLAKGLDLIGIE
-582 FEIPDWVPGIGGK
+582 FRGIPQIPEV
-595 SFGINI
+595 
-601 SHVGELK
+601 H

-621 REFMAVLGDQ
+621 RKFMAVLGDQ
-631 KSGTN
+631 RNGTN
-636 IETPLATMVQAFKQA
+636 IEAPADLIRQIVREEINNFGGGEDITIKFTGDLAQLARVLSPEITRQQRNRQRA
-651 LAESGYGGSNEAV
+651 L
-664 LVLDKDVLG
+664 
-673 KVVYRLNKAEGTRI
+673 
-687 GVNLSEMQG
+687 GV